1 MQPEVIALVL
11 AAAVLHATWHALIKV
26 GRDRLLTYALISVVA
41 MVPALVVLLFVEPP
55 DPTSWVYLALSGIIH
70 IAYQVFLINTYRF
83 GDLSRTFPIA
93 RGTAPVFVALG
104 AAVFAGEIPGAAQCV
119 TLALISIGITSLCVG
134 EGLRDTR
141 GVTLAVATGLVTAT
155 YTVIDG
161 LGVRASQSPLA
172 FIAWIY
178 VIMGIPL
185 PLAAIIWRRKKLAGF
200 LRTSWKPGVMAGLFS
215 ILSYGII
222 VWALSLGAMA
232 PVAALREVSVVIA
245 VIIGATFLREP
256 FGRRRILAACLVA
269 IGVVV
274 SAANF

>member
-11 AAAVLHATWHALIKV
+11 AAAVLHATWHAVIKV

-178 VIMGIPL
+178 VIMGVPL
-185 PLAAIIWRRKKLAGF
+185 PLVALIWRREKLAGF

-245 VIIGATFLREP
+245 AIIGATFLREP

>member
-11 AAAVLHATWHALIKV
+11 AAAVLHATWHAVIKV

-55 DPTSWVYLALSGIIH
+55 DPRSWAYLALSGIIH

-134 EGLRDTR
+134 EGLRDMR

-178 VIMGIPL
+178 VIMGFPL
-185 PLAAIIWRRKKLAGF
+185 PLAALIWRREKLAGF

-245 VIIGATFLREP
+245 AIIGATFLREP

>member
-26 GRDRLLTYALISVVA
+26 GRDRLLTYALMSVVA

-104 AAVFAGEIPGAAQCV
+104 SAVFAGEIPGAAQCV
-119 TLALISIGITSLCVG
+119 TLALISIGIISLCVG

-185 PLAAIIWRRKKLAGF
+185 PLAALIWRREKLTGF
-200 LRTSWKPGVMAGLFS
+200 LRTSWKPGVTAGLFS

-245 VIIGATFLREP
+245 AIIGTTFLREP

-269 IGVVV
+269 IGIVV

>member
-11 AAAVLHATWHALIKV
+11 AAAVLHATWHAVIKV

-185 PLAAIIWRRKKLAGF
+185 PLAALIWRRKKLAGF